1 MQEIRLKNEQVER
14 EESSF
19 ELQQQAF
26 NKRER
31 QQVWLGTLS
40 VSSFTVVCR
49 DENKKTSGKR
59 CVKFSGGWL
68 KKIPITVHSPNNY
81 RTRFALLVW
90 CRTA

>member
-31 QQVWLGTLS
+31 QQVWLERFLFP
-40 VSSFTVVCR
+40 VSPLFAET
-49 DENKKTSGKR
+49 
-59 CVKFSGGWL
+59 
-68 KKIPITVHSPNNY
+68 
-81 RTRFALLVW
+81 RTRRQAA
-90 CRTA
+90 RDA